1 MKNVAILLLLALALN
16 GCGNNKSTST
26 TQAAAS
32 GLWQAQL
39 LGGSGTASGFSFTTQ
54 FTVGSDGTLNITSF
68 QFLTEGM
75 CFPVDGGTQSGTMML
90 TVDSTT
96 NAVTGTFSFTVQ
108 SGNNTLTL
116 TGTVTGTEVS
126 STLSNTK
133 VIGTWTLAGDAGCN
147 DTTGGSFTMT
157 QS

>member
-1 MKNVAILLLLALALN
+1 MKEVAILLLLALVLT
-16 GCGNNKSTST
+16 GCGNKSTTT

-32 GLWQAQL
+32 GLWQAEL

-54 FTVGSDGTLNITSF
+54 FTVASDGTLSITSF
-68 QFLTEGM
+68 QFLTTGT
-75 CFPVDGGTQSGTMML
+75 CFPIGGGTQSGTMVL
-90 TVDSTT
+90 TLDSAT

-108 SGNNTLTL
+108 SSNNTLTL
-116 TGTVTGTEVS
+116 TGTVAGTEVG
-126 STLSNTK
+126 STLSNTT
-133 VIGTWTLAGDAGCN
+133 ITGTWTLAGDTGCN